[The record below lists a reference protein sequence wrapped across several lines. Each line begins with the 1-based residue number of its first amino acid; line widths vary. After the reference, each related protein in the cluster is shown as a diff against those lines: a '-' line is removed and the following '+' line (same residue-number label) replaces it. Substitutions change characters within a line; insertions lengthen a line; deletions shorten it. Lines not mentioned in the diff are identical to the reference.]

1 MAVVAGPLPSDLV
14 HLSVCSAV
22 QLRSVASLQKP
33 LGLDG
38 SVLGIGDDGTAFTT
52 AVSALD
58 IFSLCQPARDATVL
72 CTELDLVLQE
82 RFGPFPSSA
91 DGRWFPG
98 LLGIGTLRKRVDFLS
113 FWLGLGGHL
122 VEDMSTVGPSLVCLL
137 SSIRGMECF
146 GHGVLELCRKQ
157 SRNIML
163 PSQELICLLQDVRTC
178 AQDPAYWDEVI
189 AAVPDDQGLQLS
201 LPEVAE
207 AVHVWLK
214 DCVRAEVGGSDC
226 DSVPVSPFVR
236 SNRTSTVSLHAS
248 PTAAQAFS
256 AWVGRSAAT
265 SEESSQGIGSSVKS
279 QLTLSEGVESQLTD
293 TAQITAFSPEVVQ
306 VGRQLPSAQKRTEV
320 DTRENHAEL
329 QQAQNAAEIVCR
341 HVDSAKSAQCQEAMR
356 CLSTAHEAVK
366 QVIDGKAAEIKD
378 LQEELARTSQVH
390 AAELEKVQELHKAE
404 MSSLLLDL
412 IGRQPPDEMV
422 GKCVLCL
429 DGVSSHAS
437 VPCGHLAFC
446 GACAAE
452 RPSPECPVCRQPSQC
467 VVRIFKP

>member
-14 HLSVCSAV
+14 HLRVCSAV
-22 QLRSVASLQKP
+22 PLRSVASLQKP

-72 CTELDLVLQE
+72 CSELDLVLQE

-98 LLGIGTLRKRVDFLS
+98 LLGMGGLLCTGTLRKRVDFLS
-113 FWLGLGGHL
+113 FWLSLGGHL
-122 VEDMSTVGPSLVCLL
+122 AEDMSTVGPSLVCLL
-137 SSIRGMECF
+137 SNIRGMECF

-163 PSQELICLLQDVRTC
+163 PSQDLISLLQDVRRC
-178 AQDPAYWDEVI
+178 AQDLAYWDEVI
-189 AAVPDDQGLQLS
+189 AAVPDNQHLQLS

-214 DCVRAEVGGSDC
+214 DCVRAEVGGSEI

-236 SNRTSTVSLHAS
+236 SNRASTISLHAS

-265 SEESSQGIGSSVKS
+265 SEESSQGLGPFVES
-279 QLTLSEGVESQLTD
+279 QLTLSEDLTD
-293 TAQITAFSPEVVQ
+293 FAEIAAFSPEVVQ
-306 VGRQLPSAQKRTEV
+306 V
-320 DTRENHAEL
+320 DTRESHTAL
-329 QQAQNAAEIVCR
+329 QQAWNAAEILFS

-356 CLSTAHEAVK
+356 CLSTAHEAIK
-366 QVIDGKAAEIKD
+366 QIIDGKAAEIKD
-378 LQEELARTSQVH
+378 LQDNLERTSKLH
-390 AAELEKVQELHKAE
+390 AAKLEKVQELHKAD
-404 MSSLLLDL
+404 MSSFLSDWT
-412 IGRQPPDEMV
+412 GRQPPDEMV

-429 DGVSSHAS
+429 DGSASHAS